1 MARNICYSGPFFQQI
16 ITVCIGEKGVPTMGL
31 SLQEQLLKAGLV
43 NQKQV
48 KKSEH
53 DKRVQN
59 KKNKKKGAP
68 SSNDAAERLKKQRA
82 QQAERDREL
91 NRQRLQEKKQQED
104 AAAAQQLIEKNRTK
118 IEWGDVAF
126 HYVSGSGQIE
136 RLDVTQ
142 EIPIS
147 LVLGLLVLPVM
158 GMSLCW
164 CALILLRRCC
174 NVMLI

>member
-1 MARNICYSGPFFQQI
+1 
-16 ITVCIGEKGVPTMGL
+16 MGL

-142 EIPIS
+142 EIADQLGS
-147 LVLGLLVLPVM
+147 GAVGVARYGDESVLVCADTVAKVLQRD
-158 GMSLCW
+158 
-164 CALILLRRCC
+164 ADLIIAF
-174 NVMLI
+174 NDPADAEDEYSDEW